1 MGFGN
6 FLHFVFLVGCLC
18 ITLCCNGVGLWRF
31 GGLLPDISSIKD
43 EISVI
48 IMF

>member
-1 MGFGN
+1 MGVGTS
-6 FLHFVFLVGCLC
+6 LHFVFPVGCLC
-18 ITLCCNGVGLWRF
+18 IALYHNDVDLWCF

-43 EISVI
+43 EITVI

>member
-1 MGFGN
+1 MGVGTSLQFE
-6 FLHFVFLVGCLC
+6 LPVGC
-18 ITLCCNGVGLWRF
+18 F
-31 GGLLPDISSIKD
+31 GGLLPNNSSIKD